1 MRASPPPV
9 PEDVGQRAKNRAHIK
24 AYKERKDA
32 EVVRRKRKSLERDEL
47 EKRRR
52 QQGRDSLLEEPSP
65 SSSSMDFLSDNDD
78 ESEVGGIPWTTSRC

>member
-9 PEDVGQRAKNRAHIK
+9 PKDAKWRAENRARTE

-32 EVVRRKRKSLERDEL
+32 EEARLKRKSLERDEL

-52 QQGRDSLLEEPSP
+52 Q
-65 SSSSMDFLSDNDD
+65 
-78 ESEVGGIPWTTSRC
+78 